1 MSIFNGTS
9 SQIESTKN
17 KLQEFSGN
25 LKDLSSNGYMTPT
38 ALLNALYPIGSVYIT
53 STNSN
58 PANTLGGSWTLVDK
72 EFKSVKH
79 SEADTGDRFTKT
91 TDVSS
96 YDLYMIYGGHTIRLR
111 LGFKLTAGYNK
122 DDVVNV
128 GDLILS
134 NIGVSGLYHSI
145 LSIPA
150 MGDAG
155 NGLLMGN
162 ISNSGTVYIND
173 VVKASTAGGSLYINE
188 EITLKKDEML
198 DSFCDKFYW
207 KRTS

>member
-53 STNSN
+53 STNNN
-58 PANTLGGSWTLVDK
+58 PANTLGGSWQLIDK
-72 EFKSVKH
+72 EFKSQKL
-79 SEADTGDRFTKT
+79 ADTDTGTLLTKT
-91 TDVSS
+91 SNTTS
-96 YDLYMIYGGHTIRLR
+96 YDIYAIYGGHTIRFR
-111 LGFKLTAGYNK
+111 LGFILTTAYDSDSNV
-122 DDVVNV
+122 DVGQLNF
-128 GDLILS
+128 DEL
-134 NIGVSGLYHSI
+134 GVTGLYHSI
-145 LSIPA
+145 LQVPA

-162 ISNSGTVYIND
+162 ISNSGLVYVSDRI
-173 VVKASTAGGSLYINE
+173 KASSDGTLYINKD
-188 EITLKKDEML
+188 ITVKKDEML